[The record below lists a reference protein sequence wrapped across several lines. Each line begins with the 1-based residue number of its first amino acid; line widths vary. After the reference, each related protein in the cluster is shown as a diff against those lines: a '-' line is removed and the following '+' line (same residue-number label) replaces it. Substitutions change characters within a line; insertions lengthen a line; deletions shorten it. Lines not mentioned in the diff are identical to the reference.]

1 MHSNVQRSIIY
12 NCWGMLS
19 AQVSINR
26 WMNKDVV
33 SISDGLPFSYSKGWN
48 FAMFSNMDGL
58 GRYYAKW
65 NASDRGRQIL
75 YDITYMWNL
84 NSTMGNLNKQTKKNN
99 NNKKRR
105 RLTNTENK
113 LVVTSVE
120 KEGESGNIG
129 VEE

>member
-1 MHSNVQRSIIY
+1 
-12 NCWGMLS
+12 
-19 AQVSINR
+19 
-26 WMNKDVV
+26 
-33 SISDGLPFSYSKGWN
+33 
-48 FAMFSNMDGL
+48 
-58 GRYYAKW
+58 
-65 NASDRGRQIL
+65 
-75 YDITYMWNL
+75 
-84 NSTMGNLNKQTKKNN
+84 MGNLNKQTKK

>member
-1 MHSNVQRSIIY
+1 
-12 NCWGMLS
+12 
-19 AQVSINR
+19 
-26 WMNKDVV
+26 
-33 SISDGLPFSYSKGWN
+33 
-48 FAMFSNMDGL
+48 
-58 GRYYAKW
+58 
-65 NASDRGRQIL
+65 
-75 YDITYMWNL
+75 MWNL